1 MTSDPEKAAQ
11 ETVLAI
17 DAMGGDNGPETVVN
31 GLAKAFRAETDLR
44 AILSGPEDRLAPLVA
59 GKADLAG
66 RVEIRHAPAVVAMDT
81 KPRDAARAPDDTSM
95 WATLSTVAEGR
106 AAAAVSCGN
115 TGALMLMAMMRLKKA
130 PLVDRPA
137 IAVFWP
143 AGNPRGWNIAL
154 DVGADVRAEPWN
166 IAQYAVMGA
175 EYARIGLDL
184 DTPRV
189 GLLNVGS
196 EDGKGRAET
205 REARALLERAAEPG
219 RFAWIGNVE
228 GGDLSGDA
236 ADVIVTDGFT
246 GNVAL
251 KTAEGTAK
259 LISDAV
265 KDAFAGGLGGR
276 LAGLLALRSLSRLRK
291 RIDPRRVNG
300 GVFLGLDGAV
310 VKSHGGADATGVAA
324 ALELAASM
332 GVSGFPE
339 RVAEQVANALSPGE
353 GPGVDSKLSGT
364 SDG

>member
-115 TGALMLMAMMRLKKA
+115 TGALMLLAAMRLRKA
-130 PLVDRPA
+130 AMVDRPA

-143 AGNPRGWNIAL
+143 SRAKGGWSIAL
-154 DVGADVRAEPWN
+154 DVGADIRAEPWN
-166 IAQYAVMGA
+166 LAQFAVMGA

-184 DTPRV
+184 RRPRV
-189 GLLNVGS
+189 GLLNVGA
-196 EDGKGRAET
+196 EDIKGRPET
-205 REARALLERAAEPG
+205 RAARALVEHAAEAG
-219 RFAWIGNVE
+219 AYDFRGFVE
-228 GGDLSGDA
+228 GGDLFGDDV
-236 ADVIVTDGFT
+236 DVIVTDGFT
-246 GNVAL
+246 GNIAL
-251 KTAEGTAK
+251 KTAEGA
-259 LISDAV
+259 A
-265 KDAFAGGLGGR
+265 AFIGDELRAAFRHSTLSKI
-276 LAGLLALRSLSRLRK
+276 AALFAAASLKRMKR

-300 GVFLGLDGAV
+300 GVFLGLQGAV

-324 ALELAASM
+324 AVGLAARMARTGFAESVAA
-332 GVSGFPE
+332 GVARLGAAPAGE
-339 RVAEQVANALSPGE
+339 ATREPGALA
-353 GPGVDSKLSGT
+353 T
-364 SDG
+364 